1 MLTTMMNLDFKKQQ
15 VTKEKCQSDKHTTLT
30 NEMEFLFL
38 ERL

>member
-1 MLTTMMNLDFKKQQ
+1 MLTTMMNLDFKKQ